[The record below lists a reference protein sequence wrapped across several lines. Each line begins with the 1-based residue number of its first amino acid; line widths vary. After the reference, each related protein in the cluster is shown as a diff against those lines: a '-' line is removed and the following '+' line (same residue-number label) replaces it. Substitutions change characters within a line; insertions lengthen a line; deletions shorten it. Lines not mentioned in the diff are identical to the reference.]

1 MRTTNSWLKTGLFI
15 CLLAGVCQTANADM
29 IYNVSLDTT
38 PLVGHPAGPFY
49 IELSFTDGSGA
60 NDANNTVTLSDINF
74 GGGSALGGAL
84 DIGGASGSLESGIT
98 IVDNSFLSLFYE
110 QFAPGLQLTFSLI
123 VTTNDDEGGIPDRFS
138 LSVLDSLGVPL
149 PTLAPA
155 GDYFFGAD
163 LYSAG
168 PVFDSYGS
176 DTSRAPSAG
185 DAVTIGAATITPMS
199 SVPEPSTV
207 LLLGTVLATMV
218 VLRRRGGR
226 SVIR

>member
-98 IVDNSFLSLFYE
+98 IVDSSFLSLFYE